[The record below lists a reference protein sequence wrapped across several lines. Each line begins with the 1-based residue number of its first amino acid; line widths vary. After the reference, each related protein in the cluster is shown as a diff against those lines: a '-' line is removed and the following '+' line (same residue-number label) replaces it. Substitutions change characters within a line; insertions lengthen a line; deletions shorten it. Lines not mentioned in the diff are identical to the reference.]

1 MLFENK
7 EMLCK
12 KENDG
17 STPSGPKDWYGP
29 DGADFKTAEELENL
43 PK

>member
-1 MLFENK
+1 MLFER
-7 EMLCK
+7 EELLC

-17 STPSGPKDWYGP
+17 SNPSGPEDWFGP
-29 DGADFKTAEELENL
+29 DGADFEEAEELENL

>member
-1 MLFENK
+1 MLFERK
-7 EMLCK
+7 EMLC

-17 STPSGPKDWYGP
+17 STPSTPEDWYGP
-29 DGADFKTAEELENL
+29 DGADFTEAEELENL